1 MAETAQATSTTQGT
15 ATEQKA
21 ALGADPASRLTK
33 AQEITRRHVLWALGA
48 GVVPFPVVDVLA
60 VMAVHVKMLKEFS
73 DLYGVQFREGA
84 AKKLLG
90 NLLSSIGIIG
100 IGSAIGGSLAK
111 FVPLLGSTL
120 GFISVPIV
128 AGMATHA
135 VGRVFTMH
143 FEAGGTL
150 LDFDPGA
157 MRAYF
162 KQEFDKAKDSVTKLQ
177 QDQQDKSRAKPA

>member
-1 MAETAQATSTTQGT
+1 MTETTPASTTQEV
-15 ATEQKA
+15 AAESKA
-21 ALGADPASRLTK
+21 AIPADPAARLAE

-48 GVVPFPVVDVLA
+48 GVVPFPIVDVVA

-73 DLYGVQFREGA
+73 DLYGVEFKEGVA
-84 AKKLLG
+84 TKLLG
-90 NLLSSIGIIG
+90 NLLSSIGIVG

-111 FVPLLGSTL
+111 LVPVIGSTL
-120 GFISVPIV
+120 GFISVPVI

-135 VGRVFTMH
+135 VGRIFTMH

-150 LDFDPGA
+150 LDFDPKK

-162 KQEFDKAKDSVTKLQ
+162 KQEFEKAKETVATLHEEQKA
-177 QDQQDKSRAKPA
+177 KSETKPA